1 MAVVFAKEG
10 LINKLLITE
19 KMAILTIIDRLFVS
33 FSIPIVSY
41 FLFEIF
47 SIFIGTCE
55 YVVHLNVLI
64 MFEHIF
70 PLLFKTCNQLISS
83 DKCENK

>member
-33 FSIPIVSY
+33 FSILIVSY
-41 FLFEIF
+41 FFFEIF
-47 SIFIGTCE
+47 GIFIGTCE
-55 YVVHLNVLI
+55 
-64 MFEHIF
+64 
-70 PLLFKTCNQLISS
+70 
-83 DKCENK
+83 